1 MDQLSRRD
9 AVYHS
14 LDQISSA
21 LRPNIGSRQQ
31 QEHPSSGSSSSIA
44 GRRNNNAV
52 STLPLGLAS
61 PTSPTAAGLAPPP
74 SIPIPT
80 TRGSSTSPLS
90 SPPISP
96 SRSLSGGPLEYLN
109 RVGSSLAGALQNSPL
124 NGAPDDV
131 SPRFN
136 PNRISSLYN
145 SLGPILPPQAR
156 SSSQQ
161 RPPLP
166 ISPRRENTEQQAVE
180 EQQQQEEE
188 EDLLP
193 HQIDSIHGIQ
203 SAAQSTESL
212 LPDYSRGSLPS
223 ISQAVKYQHSISTP
237 SNKIELTLESIGSK
251 EYPVYVQDV
260 CPVVAGKVR
269 LRIKGDENAQELR
282 IRVKGESGKTWLFTC
297 LKTYSEVKQQADY
310 SALSLFIVR

>member
-21 LRPNIGSRQQ
+21 LRPSVGSRQ
-31 QEHPSSGSSSSIA
+31 ESSTAARRSTTSS
-44 GRRNNNAV
+44 NNAV
-52 STLPLGLAS
+52 SPTSALPL
-61 PTSPTAAGLAPPP
+61 PP
-74 SIPIPT
+74 SIPIPGGS
-80 TRGSSTSPLS
+80 GSSSLN
-90 SPPISP
+90 SPPVSP
-96 SRSLSGGPLEYLN
+96 SRSLTGGPLEYLN

-131 SPRFN
+131 SPRLN

-156 SSSQQ
+156 SSSHP
-161 RPPLP
+161 RPPPAPPSHRASAL
-166 ISPRRENTEQQAVE
+166 TEE
-180 EQQQQEEE
+180 PDEP
-188 EDLLP
+188 LLP
-193 HQIDSIHGIQ
+193 HQIGSIHGIQ
-203 SAAQSTESL
+203 SAAQSTDS

-223 ISQAVKYQHSISTP
+223 SSQAVTYQHSIATP
-237 SNKIELTLESIGSK
+237 SNKIELTLESVGSK

-269 LRIKGDENAQELR
+269 MRIQGDENAQELR
-282 IRVKGESGKTWLFTC
+282 IRVKGR
-297 LKTYSEVKQQADY
+297 V
-310 SALSLFIVR
+310 